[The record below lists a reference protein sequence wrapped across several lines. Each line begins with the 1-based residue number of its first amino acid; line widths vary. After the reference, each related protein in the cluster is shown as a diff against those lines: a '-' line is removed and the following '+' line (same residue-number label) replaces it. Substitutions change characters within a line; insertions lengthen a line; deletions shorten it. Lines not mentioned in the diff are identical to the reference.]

1 MAFARQEHP
10 ELEVLQPWDT
20 AYFQT
25 LQTESMFQVRLSETL
40 ACFLRS
46 VTLPT
51 CHMPRLLS
59 ISCFIPLL
67 TGLAFGS
74 QIDEDVLRE
83 HFVLEHVVA
92 AVMDIYSE
100 LLGLSFEKVR

>member
-1 MAFARQEHP
+1 
-10 ELEVLQPWDT
+10 
-20 AYFQT
+20 
-25 LQTESMFQVRLSETL
+25 
-40 ACFLRS
+40 
-46 VTLPT
+46 
-51 CHMPRLLS
+51 MPRLLS
-59 ISCFIPLL
+59 VPSLDRSCFW
-67 TGLAFGS
+67 